1 MEDRLLNANYLE
13 SDEEELKL
21 RPSTLNEYIGQE
33 DMKNNL
39 RVFISASNYRNEA
52 LDHVLIYGP
61 PGLGKTT
68 LAHVIANEKKI

>member
-1 MEDRLLNANYLE
+1 
-13 SDEEELKL
+13 
-21 RPSTLNEYIGQE
+21 
-33 DMKNNL
+33 MKNNL

-68 LAHVIANEKKI
+68 LAHVIANEKKSNIKVASGPSIERSGDFSSNFVNSRSRRYSFH

>member
-39 RVFISASNYRNEA
+39 
-52 LDHVLIYGP
+52 
-61 PGLGKTT
+61 K
-68 LAHVIANEKKI
+68 